1 MKKLLP
7 KSVNNPSGFTLVEL
21 LVVIT
26 IIAVLSVVG
35 ITIFSGTQAK
45 ARDSRRKADIDSI
58 SKAIE
63 VNFNQTSGGYPAGL
77 DTWFSS
83 GKAPTDPST
92 GSNYTGWPNGAGKTY
107 NVCATL
113 EGGTAGCTATS
124 ATCYCRSQQQ

>member
-1 MKKLLP
+1 MKKMLP
-7 KSVNNPSGFTLVEL
+7 KTVNNPSGFTLVEL

-63 VNFNQTSGGYPAGL
+63 VNFNQKSGGYPKGE

-83 GKAPTDPST
+83 GKAPKDPTT
-92 GSNYTGWPNGAGKTY
+92 GENYTGWPNTAGNTY
-107 NVCATL
+107 KVCATL
-113 EGGTAGCTATS
+113 EGGTAGCTDTADK
-124 ATCYCRSQQQ
+124 CYCRSQQQ